1 MKIEGSYTIKG
12 PRQRVW
18 QLMTD
23 PHTLQRCVPG
33 CESLESN
40 EDGSY
45 QMRLKTGIGAIKGIF
60 NGAIKLDE
68 IREPEHYKMIVEG
81 KGSPGF
87 VKGEGV
93 LDLTEQGEET
103 IVSYL
108 GDVSVGGTIASVGQR
123 MILATAKMM
132 TGQFFAAIDAEAKAS
147 AKAEQDNEPFEP
159 PKHGFIRNTI
169 RQIKK

>member
-1 MKIEGSYTIKG
+1 MKIEGIYPIKG

-18 QLMTD
+18 QLLTD
-23 PHTLQRCVPG
+23 PKILQRCVPG
-33 CESLESN
+33 CESLES
-40 EDGSY
+40 EGDGSY
-45 QMRLKTGIGAIKGIF
+45 RMVLKTGVGSIKGIF

-68 IREPEHYKMIVEG
+68 MREPEHYKMIVAG

-93 LDLTEQGEET
+93 IDLAEQDEET
-103 IVSYL
+103 IVNYV

-132 TGQFFAAIDAEAKAS
+132 AGQFFAAIDAEARAQ
-147 AKAEQDNEPFEP
+147 AKAEESNKAFEP

>member
-23 PHTLQRCVPG
+23 PETLQRCVPG
-33 CESLESN
+33 CESLESDG
-40 EDGSY
+40 EGSY
-45 QMRLKTGIGAIKGIF
+45 QMILKTGVGAIKGIF
-60 NGAIKLDE
+60 NGAIRLDE

-87 VKGEGV
+87 VRGEGV

-103 IVSYL
+103 TVNYL

-123 MILATAKMM
+123 MISATAKLMA
-132 TGQFFAAIDAEAKAS
+132 GQFFTAIDAEAKAL
-147 AKAEQDNEPFEP
+147 AKADEGDEPFEP